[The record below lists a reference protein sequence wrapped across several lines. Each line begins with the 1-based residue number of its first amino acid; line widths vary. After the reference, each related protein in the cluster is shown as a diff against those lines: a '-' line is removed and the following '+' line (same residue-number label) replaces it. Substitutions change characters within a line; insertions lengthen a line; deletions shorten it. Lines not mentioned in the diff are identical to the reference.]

1 MKVPIEDKDVYFRLV
16 IRIRSDA
23 VGSIHHM
30 GIKFGVAP
38 EDASALLA
46 TARDLNLN
54 VVGVSFHV
62 GSPCIESQAYRRA
75 IAAAKRVKAS

>member
-16 IRIRSDA
+16 IRIQCDA
-23 VGSIHHM
+23 ADCKLKLGM
-30 GIKFGVAP
+30 KFGVDP
-38 EDASALLA
+38 KNASALLA

-62 GSPCIESQAYRRA
+62 GSGCRELQSYRRA
-75 IAAAKRVKAS
+75 IAAAKKVKAS